1 MPNLI
6 TLEEIA
12 AGLVAPQYN
21 TFAPS
26 KPSKR
31 KKSVDEYVKE
41 KSYNV
46 PIIKQYAG
54 YLAHRANLD
63 GEVGLEIECEGMNL
77 FKSPIRYWQT
87 HVDHSLRP
95 VQGHDPIEYVL
106 REPLPRTEVPK
117 ALTYLISQLKNC
129 GSTLN
134 QSHRTSVHVHVN
146 VQPLTMKQ
154 IYQFIGLYLIF
165 EETLIE
171 FAGPERVGNLFCLS
185 AKQAEYFV
193 SILESCAEREDF
205 RNFFNEEYRYS
216 SCNLASVG
224 KLGSLEFRALRGTV
238 DQKLIQ
244 AWVDTLLLIK
254 DKALEYDN
262 PRAIVEDFMNSR
274 AEAFL
279 HKIFYERPDLREMIF
294 GDCPQSVTKSMWDGL
309 RLFRDAAYACEW
321 EPQRKKYNLAKL
333 FNKDQKK
340 EVSPQPNQDG
350 WQISFTETP
359 SVEPGYESTQS
370 WLHSISIIATIAP
383 NVMACRHVDNSLWIV
398 NFSNEVLDSVPVGNE
413 TWYFRPRE
421 AYSCDGNLKFTGMK
435 RNIDE

>member
-1 MPNLI
+1 MPNL
-6 TLEEIA
+6 TLEELQQ
-12 AGLVAPQYN
+12 LVAPQFN

-117 ALTYLISQLKNC
+117 ALTYLTSQLKNC
-129 GSTLN
+129 GSTLS

-185 AKQAEYFV
+185 AKQAEYFAH
-193 SILESCAEREDF
+193 ILEDCADREDF

-340 EVSPQPNQDG
+340 EISPQPSPVH
-350 WQISFTETP
+350 IEITP
-359 SVEPGYESTQS
+359 LPEMSWNTNPS
-370 WLHSISIIATIAP
+370 WLHSITIITTIVP
-383 NVMACRHVDNSLWIV
+383 NVMVCRHAGDGSLWIV

-413 TWYFRPRE
+413 TWYFHPRE
-421 AYSCDGNLKFTGMK
+421 ACSCDGNLKFTGIK
-435 RNIDE
+435 RSIDE